1 MAGFNIK
8 DIKVTSKA
16 PEKDLPK
23 ILTGEYTKGIPKDSD
38 LQKTAE
44 IEGGE
49 YVKYPEG
56 DIQKAIGPSHEKG
69 GIDMAMPDGT
79 EVISKTTKLTKEDV
93 KILSSKYEIDLSTK
107 DTYATAIDKY
117 TKSIGLKKI
126 NDEQEDIIAQLKKQ
140 MEKKAVD
147 KDTKSLNTD
156 YLSNKIYDTEAK
168 KAPLEAKRKEFF
180 DLTFKLQE
188 DKKPKKEVPTES
200 FKYGGISGDR
210 FKALCEKHGMTEAE
224 GRAMLGETQSFSVGG
239 TYEEA
244 LKNITAGSFEKD
256 KVRQDLNDLYN
267 SGKISALQFSDLS
280 DKVKGIDPTV
290 TTSKPSKLTGT
301 YETNAFSGVNPTRE
315 PQTFGDKTYGQ
326 EKDPLKIIENLYKN
340 FPDIVTDPTVF
351 GDKIDV
357 EALKRTGVA
366 KWKGEEPSMK
376 GQQQNILTLQ
386 KKVNDRMKASA
397 NHILSNPDKF
407 DNASIEKAK
416 TYLEKET
423 FSGDKQKNFT
433 VEQKVRSYDQLL
445 GDFTSGRYA
454 LKMDVV
460 TPEESKLLQ
469 GKGKFTLN
477 QLTDE
482 DLAGLSA
489 DSQARIKQL
498 KTGLDKNADYS
509 LSTYNPTKVEPTKES
524 AKTPEGR
531 VITDQVGA
539 LPKKR
544 YPQMFAHPDQS
555 VLPPSSQTPE
565 LLVQN
570 RFQRIDP
577 VRVGIENNLQAINK
591 SQQFASQQL
600 DAMPPSQRA
609 AALTTILGTT
619 QEAENQAIFGANTQ
633 NANNIINAEQ
643 FNIGQSDKENVTQGN
658 NMLNF
663 EQRTLMGK
671 ANTEA
676 DLRNFL
682 TYHHNTALAN
692 FQNDQRLN
700 LMNSLFPDYQID
712 PFGMVHYDPSM
723 PNQIQNTDEQ
733 NRYIQAMTQRPV
745 TSTDRNVINS

>member
-8 DIKVTSKA
+8 DIKVTSKS

-38 LQKTAE
+38 LEKTAE

-267 SGKISALQFSDLS
+267 SGKITALQFSDLS
-280 DKVKGIDPTV
+280 DKVKGIDPV
-290 TTSKPSKLTGT
+290 TSSATTEPSWGGLTGT
-301 YETNAFSGVNPTRE
+301 ELEQTKKEWNNDASAYAAYKLAEKKLSDPDFKRAYFNKFKEIVNDDVNYKTKNKDTYKKDLTSLSEEQAVQELLAFEKRNAQLKAFGLKEGVDQQIAPGQTVNKNALDIISKSNGILKPEDFSKGYRGQAGYIAYDKLVN
-315 PQTFGDKTYGQ
+315 GDRAKGKTYKSSQTGQ
-326 EKDPLKIIENLYKN
+326 SDEPLG
-340 FPDIVTDPTVF
+340 DISSIDNANTDTTLFQRMNV
-351 GDKIDV
+351 V
-357 EALKRTGVA
+357 EAPA
-366 KWKGEEPSMK
+366 
-376 GQQQNILTLQ
+376 
-386 KKVNDRMKASA
+386 A
-397 NHILSNPDKF
+397 
-407 DNASIEKAK
+407 
-416 TYLEKET
+416 
-423 FSGDKQKNFT
+423 
-433 VEQKVRSYDQLL
+433 
-445 GDFTSGRYA
+445 
-454 LKMDVV
+454 
-460 TPEESKLLQ
+460 
-469 GKGKFTLN
+469 
-477 QLTDE
+477 
-482 DLAGLSA
+482 
-489 DSQARIKQL
+489 
-498 KTGLDKNADYS
+498 
-509 LSTYNPTKVEPTKES
+509 KVEPAKEP
-524 AKTPEGR
+524 AKTPEGK
-531 VITDQVGA
+531 VTTDQVGA

-577 VRVGIENNLQAINK
+577 VRIGIENDLQAINK
-591 SQQFASQQL
+591 SEQFAAQQL
-600 DAMPPSQRA
+600 DALPPSQRA
-609 AALTTILGTT
+609 AALAVALGTT
-619 QEAENQAIFGANTQ
+619 QESENKLILGTNIQ
-633 NANNIINAEQ
+633 NANNIIAAEQ
-643 FNIGQSDKENVTQGN
+643 FNIGQSDKENIAQGN

-663 EQRTLMGK
+663 EQRTLVGK
-671 ANTEA
+671 ANTERE
-676 DLRNFL
+676 LRDYL
-682 TYHHNTALAN
+682 TYNHNTALAN

-712 PFGMVHYDPSM
+712 FMGNVNYDPSM
-723 PNQIQNTDEQ
+723 TNQIQNTDEQ
-733 NRYIQAMTQRPV
+733 NRYIAMSSQRPI
-745 TSTDRNVINS
+745 TTTDQNKLVS